1 MKNSILFAIVLTAML
16 ASSCES
22 FSIFEIGKDKEILEV
37 DTELLEFRATEQRI
51 SFHITSSGPWHIETD
66 LQPETLFCS
75 FSPERGAG
83 DAWVTDAVEN
93 NDTFYHRTQE
103 FLIKG
108 EKVSKKLTIIQPAA
122 PPSISMGSYYR
133 IWSFAGNGPFST
145 VPANGGI
152 VVFTGAQ
159 FGLTTIRCD
168 CEDVTFDYSGP
179 VSTIGFDYNATVPAC
194 PTEEGRTLGFFV
206 TVTTE
211 SGELTQP
218 YYVEQDGRAE

>member
-1 MKNSILFAIVLTAML
+1 MKKIVLL
-16 ASSCES
+16 AFILMAFMAVSCEP
-22 FSIFEIGKDKEILEV
+22 IGKDKEILEV

-75 FSPERGAG
+75 FSPERGEG
-83 DAWVTDAVEN
+83 DAWVTAAVKN

-108 EKVSKKLTIIQPAA
+108 EKESKKLTITQPA
-122 PPSISMGSYYR
+122 PLPSIDPENAFCRIKGLDEGSLL
-133 IWSFAGNGPFST
+133 SSL
-145 VPANGGI
+145 PANGGTVEIGGFHFGI
-152 VVFTGAQ
+152 VSFSCDREDISVDTLAQ
-159 FGLTTIRCD
+159 KPRFHH
-168 CEDVTFDYSGP
+168 YK
-179 VSTIGFDYNATVPAC
+179 ATVPAC
-194 PTEEGRTLGFFV
+194 PTAEGRTIGFIL
-206 TVTTE
+206 TLTTE